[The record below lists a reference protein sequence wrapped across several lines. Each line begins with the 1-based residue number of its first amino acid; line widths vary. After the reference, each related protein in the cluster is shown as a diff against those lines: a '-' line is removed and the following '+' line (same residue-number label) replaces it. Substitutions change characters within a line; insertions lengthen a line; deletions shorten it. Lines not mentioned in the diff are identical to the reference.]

1 MWRADPLAGAFIA
14 RDRAALVSRAR
25 DVNREYILG
34 VLQSVGGGNAGA
46 ASELDIV
53 TVTLFGKLKQLGLGL
68 VGSRE

>member
-1 MWRADPLAGAFIA
+1 M
-14 RDRAALVSRAR
+14 
-25 DVNREYILG
+25 NREYIPG

-53 TVTLFGKLKQLGLGL
+53 TVTLFGKLKQLGRGL